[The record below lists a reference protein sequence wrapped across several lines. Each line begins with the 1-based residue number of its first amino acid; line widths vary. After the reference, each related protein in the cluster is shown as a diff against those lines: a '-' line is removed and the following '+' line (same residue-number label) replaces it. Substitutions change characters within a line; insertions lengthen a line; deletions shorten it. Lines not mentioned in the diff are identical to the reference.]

1 MPGASKSKEVREAI
15 IRLREQGYSH
25 GQIAHELRHVGV
37 TKQTSFYTCK
47 KFAKT
52 GTVDDLEKPGRPR
65 SALLTFTDK
74 TGTDI
79 VPNQGFHGRG
89 SQKCW
94 LGSVLN
100 DSLKNKASIGRF
112 ICNLSNQNIPN

>member
-1 MPGASKSKEVREAI
+1 MK
-15 IRLREQGYSH
+15 RL
-25 GQIAHELRHVGV
+25 LRLLEYVNSSVCNSVV
-37 TKQTSFYTCK
+37 TT
-47 KFAKT
+47 
-52 GTVDDLEKPGRPR
+52 
-65 SALLTFTDK
+65 LLTFTDK

-100 DSLKNKASIGRF
+100 DSLKNMASIGRF